1 MSHSGLRCWK
11 CGETLDEVPLP
22 LSRTA
27 QCKSCHADLHV
38 CRMCRFYDTSVSNS
52 CTEPLAEKV
61 TDKKRRNFCGYLQ
74 PDPHA
79 FRPDDAGKAE
89 SAKRQLEALF
99 EIESGSN
106 MPGSMAGEVLSEE
119 ESSRHKLEELF
130 HPDKK
135 K

>member
-1 MSHSGLRCWK
+1 MNPSELRCWK
-11 CGETLDEVPLP
+11 CGTGLEKVLLP

-27 QCKSCHADLHV
+27 QCKSCHVDLHV

-74 PDPHA
+74 PNPRA
-79 FRPDDAGKAE
+79 WRPADSGKTE
-89 SAKRQLEALF
+89 SAKQQLNALF
-99 EIESGSN
+99 DIDSGSG

-119 ESSRHKLEELF
+119 ESSRHKLEDLF
-130 HPDKK
+130 DLKK
-135 K
+135 KK